1 MPGILDVLA
10 AQGLLNVFNRPQG
23 NRRPT
28 PNATDTGDETA
39 RLMARTAS
47 PGVRTPN
54 AAPAQAMMPQG
65 PQGQPVVPPS
75 VAASNPVLAQAM
87 SGASFEDPDTALA
100 MQQASQGPMPN
111 MPDPY
116 ASSPL
121 SQQAALDTAMREE
134 KGKTDWAGIL
144 NAIGQGLVI
153 AGSPDPLKALT
164 QVSELD
170 KAEKDSKK
178 PKITP
183 VQGGAFSM
191 IQYPGG
197 RTEFVRNDQVAQFIE
212 ETSGRKLMEKIL
224 LANVNAQAGVT
235 AAAQKAAAG
244 EQVRGAGDAASTALN
259 VDELTR
265 IQNELAKTD
274 TASGP
279 VIGNLP
285 KFVRDTIFP
294 EGTSLQDSAE
304 RIIQGSLRQTLGA
317 QFTQTEGAN
326 FLARAYNPRVSEAE
340 NARRLGVVI
349 EELKTIQNNKDAA
362 LEYMRKNGSLQ
373 GFMGVGAGASPS
385 APAAPT
391 ATTPAP
397 SNVLPKAGKYF

>member
-54 AAPAQAMMPQG
+54 AAPTAAVMPQV
-65 PQGQPVVPPS
+65 PQGQPTGP
-75 VAASNPVLAQAM
+75 ASNPVLAQAM
-87 SGASFEDPDTALA
+87 AGSSFEDPDTALA

-144 NAIGQGLVI
+144 NTIGKGLVI

-164 QVSELD
+164 QVSELE

-212 ETSGRKLMEKIL
+212 ETSGQKFLRDLVKAKVTAE
-224 LANVNAQAGVT
+224 AGVD
-235 AAAQKAAAG
+235 AAIKKAAAG
-244 EQVRGAGDAASTALN
+244 EQVKGAGDTASTALN

-265 IQNELAKTD
+265 IQSELAKTD

-279 VIGNLP
+279 IVGNLP
-285 KFVRDTIFP
+285 KFLRDTFFP

-317 QFTQTEGAN
+317 QFTQVEGAN

-349 EELKTIQNNKDAA
+349 EELKTVQNNKDAA

-373 GFMGVGAGASPS
+373 GFMGVGAGGSPS
-385 APAAPT
+385 APAAPA